1 MINQNLFSATS
12 TATDENV
19 AKPCLEG
26 IGIIEFDQNRTTL
39 NALFGPENNQYTKM
53 KTEEEL
59 IEAIEWLDADDKNSE
74 DIDIR
79 EKFDANVELLL
90 DFEDYKEDKINK

>member
-1 MINQNLFSATS
+1 
-12 TATDENV
+12 
-19 AKPCLEG
+19 
-26 IGIIEFDQNRTTL
+26 
-39 NALFGPENNQYTKM
+39 M

-59 IEAIEWLDADDKNSE
+59 IEAIEWLDADDKVSE